1 MPAHS
6 FETILAGMGDA
17 GGRMAEMGASE
28 GAAGNLSVFVRELTD
43 LPPAFVARGEIDLPV
58 AAPSL
63 AGGWLVITATGR
75 RLGDITRY
83 PGRTVG
89 VLRVCEG
96 GLRAE
101 LYAAEPLRPTSEMN
115 SHLAVHEDHVA
126 RRGLTHHAV
135 LHAQPIR
142 LSYLSHVA
150 AYASTEALSRRLFRW
165 QPEMIVEFPEGI
177 GVLPFELP
185 GSEEQMKLTV
195 EGMAIHRAVLW
206 QRHGIVTRDDHSM
219 GKAADLVDYAET
231 AAQYEVL
238 NLLLGQPTDGLSD
251 ADLKRIIVRLGIAQ
265 TLF

>member
-1 MPAHS
+1 MSARS
-6 FETILAGMGDA
+6 FETILEGMGDA
-17 GGRMAEMGASE
+17 GQRMAEMGASE
-28 GAAGNLSVFVRELTD
+28 GAAGNISVFVRD
-43 LPPAFVARGEIDLPV
+43 LPDLDPAFVSQGELDLPV
-58 AAPSL
+58 AVPNL

-83 PGRTVG
+83 PERTVG
-89 VLRVCEG
+89 VLRVCDG
-96 GLRAE
+96 GVRAA
-101 LYAAEPLRPTSEMN
+101 LYAAQPMRPTSEMN
-115 SHLAVHEDHVA
+115 SHLAVHDDHVG

-135 LHAQPIR
+135 LHAQPVR

-150 AYASTEALSRRLFRW
+150 AYATTEALSRRLFRW

-177 GVLPFELP
+177 GVLPFEMP
-185 GSEEQMKLTV
+185 GSEEQMRLTV
-195 EGMAIHRAVLW
+195 EGMATHRAVLW
-206 QRHGIVTRDDHSM
+206 QRHGIVTRDDNSI

-251 ADLKRIIVRLGIAQ
+251 AELKRIIARMGIVQ